1 MQNSAVDSDYRSAL
15 RFLLKRINYE
25 RKPVAAQTMRHFK
38 LDRMRKLLDELGNPQ
53 QRVPVVHVAG
63 TKGKGSTAT
72 MIAAVLSSAGFRTG
86 LYTSPH
92 LNCLEE
98 RWRIDGQNCT
108 QRDLVELVNQLRP
121 AVRKLEQQTAVIPTY
136 FELTTALAWLHF
148 AKARTDIAVIE
159 VGMGGRLDST
169 NICHPLISV
178 ITSISLDHTQQLGN
192 TLAAIATEKA
202 GIVKPGI
209 TVISGVTQS
218 EPQKAIQRVVKQQQA
233 PLFSLNEHFSFQV
246 VDRAF
251 SSNRSSKYPPHR
263 STQSTTART
272 VFDYFE
278 AAAAEGTSLTGLTL
292 SLAGD
297 HQAAN
302 AAIAVCAVRQ
312 LQRQGWTI
320 HDRHIRQGLSNVR
333 CPARVEILAE
343 HPLVIVDAAH
353 NLASAEALEAALGHY
368 IPSRASAILIF
379 ATSQDK
385 DAAGMLEVL
394 LPRFEH
400 CILTRYRNNPR
411 ALPAEQLLAIIEPM
425 KRTAGDDRFPTI
437 HMSATPSEAWQT
449 AREIAQSSDLICVT
463 GSFFVAAEIRELL
476 DHPQS
481 TSQEWLRHNQQ
492 LPAGDVAH

>member
-25 RKPVAAQTMRHFK
+25 RNPVAAQTMRHFK

-202 GIVKPGI
+202 GIYEK
-209 TVISGVTQS
+209 TQVS
-218 EPQKAIQRVVKQQQA
+218 
-233 PLFSLNEHFSFQV
+233 
-246 VDRAF
+246 
-251 SSNRSSKYPPHR
+251 Y
-263 STQSTTART
+263 
-272 VFDYFE
+272 
-278 AAAAEGTSLTGLTL
+278 
-292 SLAGD
+292 
-297 HQAAN
+297 
-302 AAIAVCAVRQ
+302 
-312 LQRQGWTI
+312 
-320 HDRHIRQGLSNVR
+320 
-333 CPARVEILAE
+333 
-343 HPLVIVDAAH
+343 
-353 NLASAEALEAALGHY
+353 
-368 IPSRASAILIF
+368 
-379 ATSQDK
+379 
-385 DAAGMLEVL
+385 
-394 LPRFEH
+394 
-400 CILTRYRNNPR
+400 
-411 ALPAEQLLAIIEPM
+411 
-425 KRTAGDDRFPTI
+425 
-437 HMSATPSEAWQT
+437 
-449 AREIAQSSDLICVT
+449 
-463 GSFFVAAEIRELL
+463 
-476 DHPQS
+476 
-481 TSQEWLRHNQQ
+481 
-492 LPAGDVAH
+492 